1 MLIAVDAR
9 TVYSRQRRGTG
20 KNLVDLYRH
29 LAELRPEWTFVMFHQ
44 SAHADDPFAAYSN
57 ISARQIDIK
66 GDRFDFWEQIRLP
79 LAARAAGADV
89 LHCPANTAPRLPLV
103 PLVVSIH
110 DLISLESGPDPATAR
125 AWRRRLTHAATRA
138 RGILTPSH
146 HSKQSI
152 VRELKVPATKIT
164 VNHWAPDAACQ
175 QVTDEA
181 VLDRVRSKYGLAP
194 GQQHV
199 FAFGA
204 SDPRKNT
211 ARIVEAWTGL
221 DPALR
226 ARFPLLIVGVE
237 GPALD
242 RFRTLAQS
250 RAPEGFWSINGFAE
264 ESDIPALLS
273 GAALL
278 CYPSLSE
285 GFGLPILDAFVCEAP
300 VITSNSTSLPE
311 VAGDAAALVDPAD
324 TAAIRDALQRLLVSP
339 AARAELRA
347 RGTRRVREFS
357 WKRVAG
363 TAADVMKACAA

>member
-29 LAELRPEWTFVMFHQ
+29 LAQLRPEWTFVMFHQ

-57 ISARQIDIK
+57 ISPRRIDIK

-103 PLVVSIH
+103 SLVVSIH
-110 DLISLESGPDPATAR
+110 DLIALESGAHSPVAR
-125 AWRRRLTHAATRA
+125 VWRRRLTRAAKGARA
-138 RGILTPSH
+138 ILTPSH
-146 HSKQSI
+146 HSKESI
-152 VRELKVPATKIT
+152 VRELRVSPVKIT
-164 VNHWAPDAACQ
+164 VNHWAPDAACAK
-175 QVTDEA
+175 VSDPA
-181 VLDRVRSKYGLAP
+181 ALDRVRCRYGLAP
-194 GQQHV
+194 GQEYV

-204 SDPRKNT
+204 ADPRKNT

-226 ARFPLLIVGVE
+226 ARFPLLVVGVE

-264 ESDIPALLS
+264 ESEIPGLLS

-278 CYPSLSE
+278 CYASLSE
-285 GFGLPILDAFVCEAP
+285 GFGLPVLDAFVCEVP
-300 VITSNSTSLPE
+300 VITSRTTSLPE
-311 VAGDAAALVDPAD
+311 VAGDAALLVDPTD
-324 TAAIRDALQRLLVSP
+324 TAAIRDALQRLLASP

-357 WKRVAG
+357 WQRVAR
-363 TAADVMKACAA
+363 TAADVMAACAA